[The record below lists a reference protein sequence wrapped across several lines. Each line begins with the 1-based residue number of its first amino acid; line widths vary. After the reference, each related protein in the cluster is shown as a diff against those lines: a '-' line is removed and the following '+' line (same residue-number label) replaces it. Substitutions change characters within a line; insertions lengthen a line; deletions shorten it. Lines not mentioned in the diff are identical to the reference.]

1 MTYHQNIY
9 RKIFPILSVVVVV
22 VTYNKSV
29 GILLTVVSGSF
40 ILNLYFVN

>member
-9 RKIFPILSVVVVV
+9 RKIFPILSVVV

>member
-9 RKIFPILSVVVVV
+9 RKIFPILSVVIV